1 MRALFFMLV
10 LANLLFYAWHT
21 GYIGPAPE
29 TVGEPARLTQ
39 EIAPEKIRIVSVDQA
54 RALVSKTSKP
64 LACLEWG
71 AFPAQDF
78 ERAQVL
84 LAAMN
89 PSPRFATRKTDETAG
104 WWVFLPPQPSKPAAD
119 KKGAELKQLGVSD
132 FFVINEDGPNK
143 LAISLGVFKTE
154 EAARNYLETL
164 AKRGVKN
171 GRAAERETRVAKT
184 ILQFREVDDA
194 LRARL
199 TDLRKEFGAQELK
212 DCPAEERKGDERKG

>member
-1 MRALFFMLV
+1 MRALFFLLV

-21 GYIGPAPE
+21 GYIGPGPE
-29 TVGEPARLTQ
+29 AVGEPGRLTQ
-39 EIAPEKIRIVSVDQA
+39 EIAPEKIRLVSADQA
-54 RALVSKTSKP
+54 RALVSKTPKP
-64 LACLEWG
+64 PACLEWG

-89 PSPRFATRKTDETAG
+89 PSPRFSARKTDETAG
-104 WWVFLPPQPSKPAAD
+104 WWVFLPPQANKPAAD
-119 KKGAELKQLGVSD
+119 KKGAELKQLGISD
-132 FFVINEDGPNK
+132 FFVINEDGPNR

-184 ILQFREVDDA
+184 ILQFREVDDV
-194 LRARL
+194 LRAKL
-199 TDLRKEFGAQELK
+199 TDLKKEFSAQDLK
-212 DCPAEERKGDERKG
+212 DCPAEERKNDERKG

>member
-1 MRALFFMLV
+1 MRALFFLLV
-10 LANLLFYAWHT
+10 LANLLFYAWHA
-21 GYIGPAPE
+21 GYIGPDPVA
-29 TVGEPARLTQ
+29 TGESGRLTQ
-39 EIAPEKIRIVSVDQA
+39 EIAPEKIRLVSADQA
-54 RALVSKTSKP
+54 RALTSKTPKP

-84 LAAMN
+84 LAAMS
-89 PSPRFATRKTDETAG
+89 PSPRYSARKTDETAG
-104 WWVFLPPQPSKPAAD
+104 WWVFLPPQANKPAAD
-119 KKGAELKQLGVSD
+119 KKGTELKQLGISD

-164 AKRGVKN
+164 ARRGVKN
-171 GRAAERETRVAKT
+171 GRAAERETRVART

-199 TDLRKEFGAQELK
+199 TDFRKEFSSQDFK
-212 DCPAEERKGDERKG
+212 DCAAEDRKSDERKG

>member
-1 MRALFFMLV
+1 MRALFFLLV
-10 LANLLFYAWHT
+10 LANLLFYAWHA
-21 GYIGPAPE
+21 GYIGPDPAA
-29 TVGEPARLTQ
+29 TGEPGRLTQ
-39 EIAPEKIRIVSVDQA
+39 EIAPEKIRLVSADQA
-54 RALVSKTSKP
+54 RALVGKTPKP

-78 ERAQVL
+78 ERAQAL
-84 LAAMN
+84 LAAIS
-89 PSPRFATRKTDETAG
+89 PSPRFSARKTDESVG
-104 WWVFLPPQPSKPAAD
+104 WWVYLPPLPNKPTAD

-154 EAARNYLETL
+154 EAARNHLETL
-164 AKRGVKN
+164 AKRGVKSA
-171 GRAAERETRVAKT
+171 RAAERETRVAKT

-199 TDLRKEFGAQELK
+199 TDLRKEFSGQDLK
-212 DCPAEERKGDERKG
+212 DCPAEDRKGDERKG